1 MELEDK
7 SDGVKKFRFAHS
19 KFSGQVGNL
28 SKYGGGSRYLASN
41 LERSSYSINGE
52 GIKEEIVEVMA
63 SGEIEVKKEMIP
75 FHQEA
80 ILAAPIFVEDKTDQD
95 IMERGLNINDVE
107 VMRYENK
114 VTLDPG
120 PEKAVPL
127 QPAYPESGEIKGC
140 NSIEE
145 DFQSGCE
152 NESSSNNKTGNL
164 GLEDKFVL
172 LLS

>member
-1 MELEDK
+1 
-7 SDGVKKFRFAHS
+7 
-19 KFSGQVGNL
+19 
-28 SKYGGGSRYLASN
+28 
-41 LERSSYSINGE
+41 
-52 GIKEEIVEVMA
+52 MA
-63 SGEIEVKKEMIP
+63 SGEIEVNKKMIP

-107 VMRYENK
+107 VMRYANK

-127 QPAYPESGEIKGC
+127 QPAYPVSGEIKGC

-145 DFQSGCE
+145 DFQSGCD
-152 NESSSNNKTGNL
+152 NDSSSNNKTGNL
-164 GLEDKFVL
+164 GLEDKADGVKRVRFAHSNFPGQVDN
-172 LLS
+172 LSKYGGGAVDI